1 MTSPAEQIIGL
12 YERHAH
18 RWDRVRGRSLME
30 REWLDLFA
38 SLVPAGGTVRDLG
51 WGSGEPIARYL
62 AERGFRIHGVD
73 SSPTLVEMCR
83 GRFPAHAWEV
93 GDMRALALGSRFDGL
108 VAWDSFFHLP
118 WEDQRR
124 MFPVFRE
131 HANAGAALLSPA
143 DPRTRRR
150 SAPLRERRCTT
161 PAWRQTSTVR
171 CCTTTAFAW
180 SGTWPRTPAAAA
192 TPSGWRSTRT
202 DGPPPNAV
210 LRRTLISG
218 GVRYINAG

>member
-18 RWDRVRGRSLME
+18 QWDRVRGRSLME

-38 SLVPAGGTVRDLG
+38 SRVPAGGSVLDLG
-51 WGSGEPIARYL
+51 CGSGEPIARYL
-62 AERGFRIHGVD
+62 AERGFRIRGVD

-83 GRFPAHAWEV
+83 ERFPAHAWEV
-93 GDMRALALGSRFDGL
+93 GDMRTLALESRFDGL

-131 HANAGAALLSPA
+131 HANLGAALLFTSGPA
-143 DPRTRRR
+143 HAEAIGAFEGEALYHASLSEDEYRSLLHDNGFRVVRHVAEDPG
-150 SAPLRERRCTT
+150 CGGH
-161 PAWRQTSTVR
+161 TVWL
-171 CCTTTAFAW
+171 AQH
-180 SGTWPRTPAAAA
+180 
-192 TPSGWRSTRT
+192 
-202 DGPPPNAV
+202 
-210 LRRTLISG
+210 
-218 GVRYINAG
+218 AG